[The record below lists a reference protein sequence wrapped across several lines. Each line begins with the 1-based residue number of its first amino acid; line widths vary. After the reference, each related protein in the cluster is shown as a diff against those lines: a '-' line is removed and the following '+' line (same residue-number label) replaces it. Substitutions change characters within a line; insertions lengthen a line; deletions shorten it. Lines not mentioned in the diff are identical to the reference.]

1 MNRKIFFL
9 IGILST
15 LCFNETR
22 AQGYFELGYRFGHL
36 KCDNLNRS
44 VYVYNYTRKWLDTK
58 MDYFGNHGK
67 GISMAYGQQFD
78 LLGWEMG
85 FTNFHEKH
93 IAHGLEPT
101 TGQVAYRQISYFNYG
116 LYFGIPVRIINKENL
131 EINFAPSFD
140 ATLYH
145 INLEYTHDASLHSME
160 ETITATSK
168 GKLGSTMA
176 VTVKLFPVRWF
187 GIDIKPFASFNFRK
201 VDVSGVMGELQG
213 AVAAE
218 LPDSFF
224 SYGLNLNIVFAHRD
238 Y

>member
-1 MNRKIFFL
+1 MKKTIFIFFL
-9 IGILST
+9 SSISYSAA
-15 LCFNETR
+15 N
-22 AQGYFELGYRFGHL
+22 AQGYFEMGYRVGHL

-67 GISMAYGQQFD
+67 GISVAYGQQFD

-93 IAHGLEPT
+93 IANGLEPT
-101 TGQVAYRQISYFNYG
+101 TGLIAYRSISYFNYG
-116 LYFGIPVRIINKENL
+116 LYLAFPVRIINKEHL
-131 EINFAPSFD
+131 EINFSPSFD
-140 ATLYH
+140 ASFNN
-145 INLEYTHDASLHSME
+145 IQLEYTHDATMKSIE
-160 ETITATSK
+160 EGVTATSE
-168 GKLGSTMA
+168 GKFGSTMA
-176 VTVKLFPVRWF
+176 LVVKLFPVRWF
-187 GIDIKPFASFNFRK
+187 GIDLKPFASFNFHK
-201 VDVSGVMGELQG
+201 LDVSGVQGELQG
-213 AVAAE
+213 AAAAE

>member
-1 MNRKIFFL
+1 MKKIIFILFL
-9 IGILST
+9 SFISYSSVQ
-15 LCFNETR
+15 
-22 AQGYFELGYRFGHL
+22 AQGYFEMGYRIGHL

-67 GISMAYGQQFD
+67 GISVAYGQQFD
-78 LLGWEMG
+78 LFGWEMG
-85 FTNFHEKH
+85 FSNFHEKH

-116 LYFGIPVRIINKENL
+116 LYLGIPVRLINKENL

-140 ATLYH
+140 MSFDN
-145 INLEYTHDASLHSME
+145 INLEYTHDAALKTFDESVK
-160 ETITATSK
+160 ATSE
-168 GKLGSTMA
+168 GKLGATMA
-176 VTVKLFPVRWF
+176 LAIKLFPVRWF
-187 GIDIKPFASFNFRK
+187 GIDLKPFASFNFHK
-201 VDVSGVMGELQG
+201 LDVEGVQYELQG
-213 AVAAE
+213 ASAAV

-224 SYGLNLNIVFAHRD
+224 SYGLNLNVTFAHRD

>member
-1 MNRKIFFL
+1 M
-9 IGILST
+9 
-15 LCFNETR
+15 
-22 AQGYFELGYRFGHL
+22 GYRFGHL

-67 GISMAYGQQFD
+67 GISVAYGQQFD

-93 IAHGLEPT
+93 IANGLEPT
-101 TGQVAYRQISYFNYG
+101 TGLIAYRSISYFNYG
-116 LYFGIPVRIINKENL
+116 LYLAFPVRIINKEHL
-131 EINFAPSFD
+131 EINFSPSFD
-140 ATLYH
+140 ASFNN
-145 INLEYTHDASLHSME
+145 IQLEYTHDATMKSIE
-160 ETITATSK
+160 EGVTATSE
-168 GKLGSTMA
+168 GKFGSTMA
-176 VTVKLFPVRWF
+176 LVVKLFPVRWF
-187 GIDIKPFASFNFRK
+187 GIDLKPFASFNFRK

-213 AVAAE
+213 GAATE